1 LNTKLKCLLLDDEL
15 PGLTYLKMLCSQ
27 IEALEVVKAFDN
39 PIYFLED
46 LPNLEYDL
54 CILDIEMP
62 GINGLQLAGLMKG
75 KPVIFATAHS
85 DYAAEAFD
93 LNAVDFIRK
102 PIKLDRLEQAV
113 KKAGMWITQTTE
125 AANPKKYLQVNSD
138 KGKALLFYDT
148 IQYIRTSEIDSRDKW
163 ALLSDGESVLI
174 KNMSFEKLLENL
186 PKSDFSR
193 INKQEVIHLRTV
205 QFFSYDE
212 LTTTIRLEGR
222 NLKLTLSEAYR
233 NEFLKRVRI

>member
-1 LNTKLKCLLLDDEL
+1 MNTKLKCLLLDDEL
-15 PGLTYLKMLCSQ
+15 PGLTYLKMLCGQ
-27 IEALEVVKAFDN
+27 IEQLDVVKAFDN
-39 PIYFLED
+39 PMNFLEE

-113 KKAGMWITQTTE
+113 KKAGMWITQTPA
-125 AANPKKYLQVNSD
+125 AANSKKHLQVNSD

-148 IQYIRTSEIDSRDKW
+148 IQYIRTSEMDSRDKW
-163 ALLSDGESVLI
+163 VLLSDGESVLI

-186 PKSDFSR
+186 PKAEFCR

-205 QFFSYDE
+205 QFFSHDE
-212 LTTTIRLEGR
+212 LTTSIRLEGR
-222 NLKLTLSEAYR
+222 NLKLTLSETYR
-233 NEFLKRVRI
+233 NEFLNRVKI